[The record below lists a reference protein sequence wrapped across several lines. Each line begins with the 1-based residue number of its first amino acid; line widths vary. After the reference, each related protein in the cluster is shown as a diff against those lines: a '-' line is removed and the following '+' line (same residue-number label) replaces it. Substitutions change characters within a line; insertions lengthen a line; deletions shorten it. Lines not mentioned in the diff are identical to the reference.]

1 MTASSSMGSFVARA
15 GTVRG
20 VGGVEG
26 VDEADECIS
35 LDSPKMASCVSFSLP
50 LSPEEVVRE
59 FGSAA
64 APPKSS
70 MSMVPEVVEAGCVLD
85 EALLREE
92 EEVPWLRS

>member
-26 VDEADECIS
+26 VDEAEECTS

-50 LSPEEVVRE
+50 LSPEDVRE
-59 FGSAA
+59 AGSATA
-64 APPKSS
+64 ASNSS
-70 MSMVPEVVEAGCVLD
+70 MSMLPEVVEAGCTPD
-85 EALLREE
+85 EALLREDA
-92 EEVPWLRS
+92 VP

>member
-20 VGGVEG
+20 VGGLEG

-50 LSPEEVVRE
+50 LSPDEVRE
-59 FGSAA
+59 FGSAT

-70 MSMVPEVVEAGCVLD
+70 ISMLPEVVEAGCTPD
-85 EALLREE
+85 EALLREDD
-92 EEVPWLRS
+92 VP

>member
-20 VGGVEG
+20 VSGVEG

-50 LSPEEVVRE
+50 LSPEEVRE
-59 FGSAA
+59 FGSAT

-70 MSMVPEVVEAGCVLD
+70 MSMLPEVVEAGCAPD
-85 EALLREE
+85 EVLLRDD
-92 EEVPWLRS
+92 EVP